1 MAESRPAVIL
11 LAGIE
16 CVEGN
21 HKEFNE
27 WYNSTF
33 PPLMMQV
40 PGVVKVE
47 RYERLYE
54 DDQYPTFVS
63 IVELE
68 SEAALKAMSGSK
80 PMRELS
86 RIYVD
91 EGTKWGIKIRWGV
104 HYRRI
109 YSSEEKMLAGV

>member
-21 HKEFNE
+21 HNEFNE
-27 WYNSTF
+27 WYNTTL
-33 PPLMMQV
+33 PPLMMQA

-47 RYERLYE
+47 RYERLEE

-68 SEAALKAMSGSK
+68 SEAALKAMSRSEPIK
-80 PMRELS
+80 ELS

-91 EGTKWGIKIRWGV
+91 EGTKWGI
-104 HYRRI
+104 
-109 YSSEEKMLAGV
+109 